1 MPIIALPLQSPVQLL
16 NGRRGQGRDQGRLG
30 RPRRQPQALMAGH
43 HHGLTGEAG
52 ITDQPA
58 PWLPS
63 VDRAHTPHART
74 PSLQQVIC
82 SQARP
87 LGQPRALPRRT
98 VNTLQATCSKLTTP
112 TRTPACTW
120 RLQKIF
126 YCETRIQGAAGG
138 GIQPLYSSLGGV
150 EGISLGPQCT

>member
-63 VDRAHTPHART
+63 VYRAHTPHT
-74 PSLQQVIC
+74 LSPSLQQIIC
-82 SQARP
+82 SQARS

-112 TRTPACTW
+112 TRTPVFACTQGTW
-120 RLQKIF
+120 RLQKRFKFIAKPGF
-126 YCETRIQGAAGG
+126 MIKAPQTGG
-138 GIQPLYSSLGGV
+138 GVVSGGDWV
-150 EGISLGPQCT
+150 